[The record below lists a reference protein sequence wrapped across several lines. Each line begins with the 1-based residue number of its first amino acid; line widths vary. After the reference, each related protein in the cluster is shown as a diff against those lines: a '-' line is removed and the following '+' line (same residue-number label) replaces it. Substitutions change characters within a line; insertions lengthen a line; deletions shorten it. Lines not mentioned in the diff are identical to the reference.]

1 MTSTPTASD
10 AVSKAKK
17 QIMEGLDIH
26 DKRPTSDGK
35 EVESVAQQDVLNQ
48 AREAETAAY
57 AQADEATTKVSPQS
71 NSDAKEV
78 MTYLQQN
85 YDLEIQQDEKSLDI
99 KNKLDGLV
107 DKEND
112 FTKEKGAGRYSYEIK
127 DGKRVVFQFTRE
139 RGGGDGAAPYV
150 ITIIDIQ

>member
-1 MTSTPTASD
+1 
-10 AVSKAKK
+10 
-17 QIMEGLDIH
+17 
-26 DKRPTSDGK
+26 
-35 EVESVAQQDVLNQ
+35 
-48 AREAETAAY
+48 
-57 AQADEATTKVSPQS
+57 
-71 NSDAKEV
+71 
-78 MTYLQQN
+78 MTYLQSN
-85 YDLEIQQDEKSLDI
+85 YNLEIQQDEKSLDI

-127 DGKRVVFQFTRE
+127 DGKRVVFQFTGE